1 MGGKTWQ
8 MEEEHFFWRVVVPQS
23 PEGLEP
29 SERRLSWKQCADLMS
44 RELGHRR
51 HRSYSKQL
59 LCECIARLLYFVVS
73 DWPGPD
79 EHFYQNCR
87 SQRPSPRARAFVRE
101 YLARRGKFSICPP
114 LLRPGDV
121 LG

>member
-51 HRSYSKQL
+51 HRSYNKQL
-59 LCECIARLLYFVVS
+59 LCEYIAKPSSFGVS
-73 DWPGPD
+73 D
-79 EHFYQNCR
+79 
-87 SQRPSPRARAFVRE
+87 
-101 YLARRGKFSICPP
+101 
-114 LLRPGDV
+114 
-121 LG
+121 